1 MDEIEIEQFGI
12 EITRKCNMQCD
23 FCRRGKSQ
31 NVEIN
36 DEIINEIFDSL
47 SKFEKVHI
55 GSINLTGGEPF
66 LAPVKLIKVI
76 NELVKRNIKVDW
88 LTITTNGSVFNENV
102 IYALNLMNEYAEF
115 GVTLRISADSHH
127 VINKDKLNANI
138 EKFKQAFKGKLE
150 VQVDVPFILPSG
162 YENENNTPP
171 NHDEF
176 KSYYDGQKVYVP
188 LMFITSKGTITDTC
202 DYSYEQVDKFNF
214 GRINN
219 ISLDDS
225 FMESVIHRTKIGEQ
239 LKFVGSEVV
248 EPQTDHYQAS
258 EQHSRRT

>member
-1 MDEIEIEQFGI
+1 MNEIEIDQFGI

-23 FCRRGKSQ
+23 FCMRGKSQ

-36 DEIINEIFDSL
+36 DDVISEIFDSL
-47 SKFEKVHI
+47 SKFEKIHI
-55 GSINLTGGEPF
+55 NGINLTGGEPF
-66 LAPVKLIKVI
+66 LAPEKFLKII
-76 NELVKRNIKVDW
+76 NELMKRNIDINW
-88 LTITTNGSVFNENV
+88 LTTTTNGSIFDENI
-102 IYALNLMNEYAEF
+102 IYALNLMNEYAKY

-127 VINKDKLNANI
+127 VINKDKLNENI
-138 EKFKQAFKGKLE
+138 EKIKQAFKGKLE

-162 YENENNTPP
+162 YENENNTSP

-176 KSYYDGQKVYVP
+176 TCFCDGRKVYVP

-219 ISLDDS
+219 ISIDDS
-225 FMESVIHRTKIGEQ
+225 FMERVVHKTKIGEQ
-239 LKFVGSEVV
+239 LNFGESKV
-248 EPQTDHYQAS
+248 EEMHNF
-258 EQHSRRT
+258 RK